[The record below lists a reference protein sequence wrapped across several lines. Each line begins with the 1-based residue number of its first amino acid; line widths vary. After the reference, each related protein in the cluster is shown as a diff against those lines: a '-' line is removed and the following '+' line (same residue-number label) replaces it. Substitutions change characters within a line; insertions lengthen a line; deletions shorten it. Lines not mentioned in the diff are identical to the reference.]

1 MTVSQHA
8 EWLSLIE
15 VSGPFLAVSV
25 LEESFPQGLDILETN
40 KRQRLRR
47 AYDEWRDAVDE
58 ADPQLNEIHREW
70 IRLVLE
76 DVLEFD
82 TDVLKSQTTLPESL
96 YYKASETGI
105 VTKPDLAVIAGD
117 RTRLLISVYPP

>member
-25 LEESFPQGLDILETN
+25 LEESFPQGLDILESV

-58 ADPQLNEIHREW
+58 ADPQLKEIHREW

-76 DVLEFD
+76 EVLEFD
-82 TDVLKSQTTLPESL
+82 TDVLESQPLMPESL
-96 YYKASETGI
+96 LYKETETGV
-105 VTKPDLAVIAGD
+105 VTKPD
-117 RTRLLISVYPP
+117 